1 MKTKCSLNFSGFS
14 KRSMLETYISG
25 TVQCGSLN
33 NLRTSILFLEV
44 GEEGIRRGTKTEMSR
59 PLPVR
64 EATEEK
70 QEFISE
76 DSDQP
81 SH

>member
-1 MKTKCSLNFSGFS
+1 MWITESSMNMDSFSG
-14 KRSMLETYISG
+14 G
-25 TVQCGSLN
+25 WGD
-33 NLRTSILFLEV
+33 
-44 GEEGIRRGTKTEMSR
+44 GIRRGTKTEMSR
-59 PLPVR
+59 PLLVR

-70 QEFISE
+70 QEFITE